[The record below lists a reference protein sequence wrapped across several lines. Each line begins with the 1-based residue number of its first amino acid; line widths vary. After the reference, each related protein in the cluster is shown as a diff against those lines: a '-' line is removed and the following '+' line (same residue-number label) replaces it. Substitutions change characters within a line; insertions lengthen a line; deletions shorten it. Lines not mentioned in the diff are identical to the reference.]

1 MTSNTLKCLDPIT
14 MPPAQLIFSHW
25 ELIDQYSSTLE
36 HLRNVSS
43 QGADVSQIREI
54 DARLDIIEDQMN
66 LSEMFLKIGG
76 FTDMEIYQ

>member
-1 MTSNTLKCLDPIT
+1 MTTTTTCIDPVT
-14 MPPAQLIFSHW
+14 MLPAQLIFKHW
-25 ELIDQYSSTLE
+25 ELIDKHSNTLE
-36 HLRNVSS
+36 HLRHVSC

-54 DARLDIIEDQMN
+54 DAQLDDIEDQMN